1 MRKRNIA
8 ILFRLNRKEAEAL
21 DKRLKKSGLN
31 PEAYLRQL
39 INGLVPRNAPP
50 PDYYSMMRELH
61 QIGNNLNQ
69 IAQKAHVLNVIDV
82 QRYDREVRKFRQ
94 AVEQITE
101 AVVLPERV
109 EIQMPEQTKGQSW
122 NRERKSAENWL
133 AERADQRTVDQRE
146 RQKWQ

>member
-8 ILFRLNRKEAEAL
+8 ILFRMNRKEAEAL
-21 DKRLKKSGLN
+21 DKRVKKSGLSR
-31 PEAYLRQL
+31 EAYLRQL

-101 AVVLPERV
+101 AVVLPEK
-109 EIQMPEQTKGQSW
+109 IG
-122 NRERKSAENWL
+122 N
-133 AERADQRTVDQRE
+133 QRE
-146 RQKWQ
+146 ESARKQSESGDRKWQ

>member
-8 ILFRLNRKEAEAL
+8 ILFRLNRKEAETL
-21 DKRLKKSGLN
+21 DKQVKKSGLSR
-31 PEAYLRQL
+31 ETYLRQL
-39 INGLVPRNAPP
+39 INGLVPRDAPP

-101 AVVLPERV
+101 AVVLPER
-109 EIQMPEQTKGQSW
+109 
-122 NRERKSAENWL
+122 
-133 AERADQRTVDQRE
+133 ADQRTVDQRE

>member
-1 MRKRNIA
+1 MNHRNIE
-8 ILFRLNRKEAEAL
+8 IKVRLNRKEAEAL
-21 DKRLKKSGLN
+21 NKKVKKSRISR
-31 PEAYLRQL
+31 EAYLRHL
-39 INGLVPRNAPP
+39 INGVVPQDAPP
-50 PDYYSMMRELH
+50 PEYFDFMRELH
-61 QIGNNLNQ
+61 RVGNNLNQ

-133 AERADQRTVDQRE
+133 AERADQRTADQRE
-146 RQKWQ
+146 HGKWQ